1 MSIRWTDSHQNLL
14 QYQFETDVNVKDG
27 GFADDDEIL
36 LNIDTE
42 LQQEKQQHSPDFNK
56 IFESS
61 KKNIIRNSTQ
71 KQKTT
76 KVQNTPKNN
85 FIPFHIKL

>member
-1 MSIRWTDSHQNLL
+1 MYTVV
-14 QYQFETDVNVKDG
+14 ETDVNVKDG

-61 KKNIIRNSTQ
+61 K
-71 KQKTT
+71 
-76 KVQNTPKNN
+76 
-85 FIPFHIKL
+85 

>member
-1 MSIRWTDSHQNLL
+1 MYTVV
-14 QYQFETDVNVKDG
+14 ETDVNVKDG

-61 KKNIIRNSTQ
+61 KHNI
-71 KQKTT
+71 
-76 KVQNTPKNN
+76 
-85 FIPFHIKL
+85 L

>member
-1 MSIRWTDSHQNLL
+1 MYTVV
-14 QYQFETDVNVKDG
+14 ETDVNVKDG

-61 KKNIIRNSTQ
+61 KHNILLEIAPSLNISYIHHL
-71 KQKTT
+71 
-76 KVQNTPKNN
+76 VG
-85 FIPFHIKL
+85 IL